1 MPVPP
6 PQNPPL
12 PPESPPPPP
21 PVTADTLP
29 GRVPLPSE
37 GDSIFAPPP
46 NVAQPVPPVAAKP
59 ALPKAEVRAALLL
72 PLSGPQAAT
81 GQVMSNAAQL
91 ALFEVADA
99 KFSLIPLDTKGTAE
113 GAVAATQQA
122 LAQGADIILG
132 PVFSFEVK
140 AAAPLAHEQSI
151 PMLAFTTDRS
161 VAGGGVYAMGFLPGP
176 QVVRVLAYAHEQG
189 RNRIGVLVR
198 GDDYGRAVAE
208 AAKDAI
214 AALGMELVAL
224 DYYDPAATDFTATVR
239 RFTNRRVPAGQKS
252 PFDAILLPDDGVRLR
267 NIASLLTYFLTEGG
281 MEPPKLL
288 GTLLWDDP
296 RLAAEPALAGG
307 WYPAPPVTGH
317 GEFEQRYVKAF
328 GPMPPRT
335 GGVSGIAYDAA
346 ALAAAL
352 ARNGFG
358 DYGSASLQ
366 NPNGFAGVDGIFRLL
381 ATGLAERGLT
391 VKEISPEGAR
401 EVSSAPTSFAR

>member
-1 MPVPP
+1 MPLPDRTPPQGESEPGVAALPNVTEPVPP
-6 PQNPPL
+6 Q
-12 PPESPPPPP
+12 
-21 PVTADTLP
+21 
-29 GRVPLPSE
+29 PS
-37 GDSIFAPPP
+37 AT
-46 NVAQPVPPVAAKP
+46 KP
-59 ALPKAEVRAALLL
+59 AVPKSEVRAALLL

-99 KFSLIPLDTKGTAE
+99 KFSLIPLDTRGTAE

-140 AAAPLAHEQSI
+140 AAAALAHEQSI

-161 VAGGGVYAMGFLPGP
+161 VAGAGVYAMGFLPGP

-198 GDDYGRAVAE
+198 SDDYGRAVAD

-224 DYYDPAATDFTATVR
+224 DYYDPAATDFTAVVK
-239 RFTNRRVPAGQKS
+239 RFTNRRPPAGQKS
-252 PFDAILLPDDGVRLR
+252 AFDAILLPDDGIRLR
-267 NIASLLTYFLTEGG
+267 NIASLLTYFLSEGG
-281 MEPPKLL
+281 VEPPKLL

-307 WYPAPPVTGH
+307 WYPAAPVAGRAA
-317 GEFEQRYVKAF
+317 FEQRYVKAF
-328 GPMPPRT
+328 GPMPPRS
-335 GGVSGIAYDAA
+335 GGLSGIAYDAA

-352 ARNGFG
+352 ARNGLG
-358 DYGSASLQ
+358 DYGTASLQ

-381 ATGLAERGLT
+381 PSGISERGLM
-391 VKEISPEGAR
+391 VKEMAPEGAR
-401 EVSSAPTSFAR
+401 EVSPAPTSFMR